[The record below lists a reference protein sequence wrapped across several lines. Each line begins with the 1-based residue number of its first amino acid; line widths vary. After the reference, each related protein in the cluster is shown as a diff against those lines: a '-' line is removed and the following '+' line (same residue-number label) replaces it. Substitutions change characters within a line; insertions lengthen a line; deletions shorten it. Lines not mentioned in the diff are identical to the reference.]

1 MAEVDPRVLDI
12 IENCAHVDSSS
23 QAFADDSQV
32 VIVSE
37 SLFSCQLIANDV
49 LGKLHMQSKIKK
61 SEYSAEKTKAVIFA
75 MRKIPFLS
83 ILDSM
88 ENKLR

>member
-37 SLFSCQLIANDV
+37 SLLSCQLIANDV
-49 LGKLHMQSKIKK
+49 LGKLHTQSKIK
-61 SEYSAEKTKAVIFA
+61 S
-75 MRKIPFLS
+75 LS
-83 ILDSM
+83 IARKKRRQSYL
-88 ENKLR
+88 